1 MAITPDEL
9 PGYLQA
15 IYDRVEAAAVPVAQA
30 VGNTYKEHLTG
41 FTLRESGEHS
51 APTHTPSVP
60 GRPPAFMTG
69 DLAGSVR
76 QVPAS
81 AIGPG
86 VAVTS
91 VAPHTDYAAT
101 IQWGDIHFGEP
112 GKGMWLWLHRPY
124 TPQQVLR
131 RNLVRNVVH
140 IPSYPYMNVAV
151 DETIADGAL
160 ERAGEEAFTAA
171 VWG

>member
-9 PGYLQA
+9 PAYLQA
-15 IYDRVEAAAVPVAQA
+15 IYDRVEAAAVPVAQK
-30 VGNTYKEHLTG
+30 VGNAYKEHLVG
-41 FTLRESGEHS
+41 FTLRESGEHT

-69 DLAGSVR
+69 HLAETVR
-76 QVPAS
+76 QVPAFGV
-81 AIGPG
+81 GPG
-86 VAVTS
+86 VARTS

-101 IQWGDIHFGEP
+101 IQWGQTHVGRP
-112 GKGMWLWLHRPY
+112 GKGMWLWLDRPY
-124 TPQQVLR
+124 TPHQVKA
-131 RNLVRNVVH
+131 RNLVKEEVV

-151 DETIADGAL
+151 DETIANGAL

>member
-1 MAITPDEL
+1 M
-9 PGYLQA
+9 
-15 IYDRVEAAAVPVAQA
+15 PVAQA
-30 VGNTYKEHLTG
+30 VGNAYKEHLRG
-41 FTLRESGEHS
+41 VTLRESGAHS

-69 DLAGSVR
+69 DLAGSVL
-76 QVPAS
+76 QVPAHPL
-81 AIGPG
+81 GPG
-86 VAVTS
+86 VARTS

-101 IQWGDIHFGEP
+101 IQWGDVHFGEP

-124 TPQQVLR
+124 TPLQVVR

-151 DETIADGAL
+151 DEMVVDGDL
-160 ERAGEEAFTAA
+160 ERAGEEAFMAA